1 MQKNVI
7 NYLILENN
15 TLRVFYS
22 NELFIEERKSSLKFI
37 KELFINNLF
46 TYNAYKENINY
57 FLKIKRLIP
66 LYINP
71 KTQLIYFKSLDQD
84 QVIINYSSIKNI
96 LKSKQSTKYII
107 IFNDDSQLKFNK
119 NYNLLLKKIKQLKQ
133 VKVFLKKQQDILELK

>member
-96 LKSKQSTKYII
+96 LKSKQSSKYII
-107 IFNDDSQLKFNK
+107 VFNDDSQLKFNK